1 MTFPQ
6 YQLLAADRPVDAL
19 EREILARWEGEDLFQ
34 QTLDKN
40 ANGPPWVFFEGPPTA
55 NGRPGI
61 HHVFARTIKDLFC
74 RHRTMRGYRVSRK
87 AGWDTHGL
95 PVEIEIE
102 KQLGISGKQQ
112 IEAIGVAEFNR
123 LCRESVFK
131 YRGDW
136 ERLSAR
142 IGYWLD
148 YEHPYVTY
156 SNDYVESVWWA
167 LKTLHERELLYRGH
181 KILPYC
187 PRCET
192 TLSSHEVAQGYEDVE
207 DPSVYVALDV
217 ESGGE
222 PAGTEH
228 GSAPG
233 RVRAEAE
240 TSRRLLVWTTTP
252 WTLVSNVAL
261 AVHPDLVYAE
271 VLKKDGKDPRT
282 LIVAEARLTGVFG
295 EDFEDRWKIIAKFT
309 GREMV
314 GWRYQRPI
322 DWLDLPPDTQHEIV
336 VGEEFVSAS
345 DGSGIVHMAP
355 AFGADDYAAGRRHNL
370 AFLQPVGAR
379 GEFPSSMPLIGGRF
393 FKDADPLLIEELKRR
408 GVLWK
413 AGRLTHSYP
422 HCWRCGT
429 PLLYY
434 ARTSWFIK
442 TTSFRDTML
451 ARNARV
457 DWHPAEIGE
466 RRFGVWLQNN
476 IDWAISRDRFWGTP
490 LPVWVCDAEET
501 HLDVIG
507 SFAEL
512 GQRTGTML
520 GDDFDPHKPSVDR
533 HTWMCEASGCG
544 GTMRRVTEVVDAW
557 FDSGSMPFA
566 QWHFP
571 FENREKFADQYP
583 ADFIAE
589 GIDQTR
595 GWFYSMLAIA
605 TGLGDTLIVNSANRQ
620 DSVSDPPPY
629 KAVVVNDLLLDA
641 NGQKMSKSRGNV
653 VDPETVIAQYG
664 IDAIRLFFIASAD
677 IAVPRRFDE
686 KVIRELAGRFLITL
700 KNVYSGSFALY
711 ANFGWRPSANDP
723 VPADRPPMDRWI
735 LGRLTRVERAVDEA
749 LDAFDATTAARAI
762 IAFVDDDV
770 SRWYV
775 RLSKPRMYDVESP
788 DSRAAFATLYE
799 TLVSVSRLLAP
810 FAPFITDW
818 IHRELTGT
826 SVHLAPFVEP
836 HRRPVDAGLDAA
848 MDAVRE
854 LSRLGRAAREE
865 AGIKVRQP
873 LSRLVCVAPNVD
885 MRELEPLTRLLAA
898 ELNVKRVEFATSADA
913 LVTLEAKPN
922 FRSLGKRFGKAT
934 PLAAR
939 AVAAF
944 SVDQLRAFERGEELV
959 VSVEGES
966 HVLIAE
972 DLAIL
977 RRSSGALIVQDDGGY
992 FAAIDPEI
1000 TPDLRREGL
1009 ARELISRVQRM
1020 RKESGLLVSDRIT
1033 LVVAGGAD
1041 VVEAVRTHHDWITDE
1056 VLATELV
1063 VGDGDMHGQPDMT
1076 AVDLDGVDARV
1087 SLTRND

>member
-19 EREILARWEGEDLFQ
+19 EREILARWEAEDLFQ

-295 EDFEDRWKIIAKFT
+295 EDFEDRWKIVAKFT

-314 GWRYQRPI
+314 GWRYKRPI